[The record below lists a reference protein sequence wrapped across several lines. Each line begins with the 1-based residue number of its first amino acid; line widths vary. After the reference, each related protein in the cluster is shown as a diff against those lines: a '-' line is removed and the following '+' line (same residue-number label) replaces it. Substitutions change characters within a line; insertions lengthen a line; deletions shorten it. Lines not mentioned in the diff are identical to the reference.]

1 LFFLF
6 FSVETDVGWD
16 ARAILHNLIEQRVH
30 RPGSI
35 SYRSAIRIAQEA
47 ANEGAAGERTVAMM
61 DMSDDHSLV
70 PRASHSLAGGLIP
83 IESVYAFYC
92 DPRTEAYGLDSTLL
106 GMLNSRGQYWSEE
119 PASRRFHVPIKRKG
133 VVSLL
138 ESEPETEITLV
149 VHGEFLKGVEQTLE
163 STSKSMKHIGGLP
176 ATKFKNRYFR
186 LAMTPARSV
195 Y

>member
-1 LFFLF
+1 MFFLF

-47 ANEGAAGERTVAMM
+47 ANEGAAGERTVAML

-92 DPRTEAYGLDSTLL
+92 NPRTEAYGLNSTLL
-106 GMLNSRGQYWSEE
+106 GMLNSRGAYWSEE
-119 PASRRFHVPIKRKG
+119 PASRRYHVPMKRKG
-133 VVSLL
+133 VLP
-138 ESEPETEITLV
+138 EPEPEITLV
-149 VHGEFLKGVEQTLE
+149 VHGEFLKGVEETLQ